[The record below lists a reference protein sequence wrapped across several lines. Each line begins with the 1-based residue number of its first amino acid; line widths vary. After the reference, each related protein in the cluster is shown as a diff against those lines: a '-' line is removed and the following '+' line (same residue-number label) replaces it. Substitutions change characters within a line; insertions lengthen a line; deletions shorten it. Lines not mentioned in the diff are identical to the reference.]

1 MRVLTHG
8 SIDTFYL
15 ASSSFEF
22 LNQEHLMDR
31 VASQAIGGGD
41 DHLQVEVFWERRV
54 RKEEQ
59 AVVIC
64 YDEKNNNHLSKAGE
78 RTWLAQIDYR
88 NGPRKCQ
95 PLFLI

>member
-1 MRVLTHG
+1 LILLAPSSPHPLSDQTPFIFSDSPTNLQQELIVRVLTHG

-41 DHLQVEVFWERRV
+41 DHPI
-54 RKEEQ
+54 KGGT
-59 AVVIC
+59 A
-64 YDEKNNNHLSKAGE
+64 N
-78 RTWLAQIDYR
+78 
-88 NGPRKCQ
+88 
-95 PLFLI
+95 LIT